1 MFLLY
6 GGVVLFAQSAAEDPA
21 IAKAKERL
29 AQIQKLMDAGAA
41 SRAQLAE
48 AQEAIA
54 DAEDAAILHK
64 TIYGQ
69 DLTNAQSE
77 EMIAAASRRYER
89 RKQAF
94 DKAKK
99 LVDQGV
105 ATETW
110 LNSYLEEMY
119 FARKECELA
128 EERAKVVHELAAMAQ
143 SEQLLEE
150 RLTVEPSTA
159 HEIAERYDGDGVFN
173 PRKLAKVESAFESRF
188 GKPLPISA
196 KGETAVHRALG
207 FDHTG
212 RIDVALH
219 PDQPEGVWLREY
231 LSENHIPY
239 FAFRQA
245 VPGKATGAHIHIGP
259 QSTRLAHGG

>member
-1 MFLLY
+1 MFLFY
-6 GGVVLFAQSAAEDPA
+6 GVVLFAAEEDPA

-54 DAEDAAILHK
+54 DAEDAVILRK

-69 DLTNAQSE
+69 DLTDAQSE

-105 ATETW
+105 ATEAW
-110 LNSYLEEMY
+110 LNTYLEEMY

-143 SEQLLEE
+143 SEELLQE
-150 RLTVEPSTA
+150 RLTLEPSTA

-173 PRKLAKVESAFESRF
+173 PRTLAKVESAFESRF

-207 FDHTG
+207 FDHAG
-212 RIDVALH
+212 RVDVAIH